1 MKSCL
6 LKKLVS
12 LCGLIVCFPLNGQAE
27 MLTSAEVLTQLKEI
41 KRGNLIQMSIAQKKV
56 RKILDLEPFP
66 SPNPHLENPD
76 PTITL
81 GSATDLKQT
90 ELELLALIEKQ
101 SETQLR
107 LDFFDRLS
115 FQIESKLKD
124 QDLRSFLIQI
134 LNEMSSSEALSADGN
149 TILSIFLGYLS
160 KAMQSVPEPN
170 ENLINF
176 IEIYVEVSTI
186 SHPIPPEQFVNLRH
200 YSNGKIS
207 LTAKPVA
214 ADEVGDVTEEQI
226 NSIEVENSIGPPFG
240 QAKTE
245 EIYEPQK
252 KQMNLDL
259 KPVDRLGVYQTP
271 LSADDKK

>member
-1 MKSCL
+1 
-6 LKKLVS
+6 
-12 LCGLIVCFPLNGQAE
+12 
-27 MLTSAEVLTQLKEI
+27 
-41 KRGNLIQMSIAQKKV
+41 
-56 RKILDLEPFP
+56 
-66 SPNPHLENPD
+66 
-76 PTITL
+76 
-81 GSATDLKQT
+81 
-90 ELELLALIEKQ
+90 
-101 SETQLR
+101 
-107 LDFFDRLS
+107 
-115 FQIESKLKD
+115 
-124 QDLRSFLIQI
+124 
-134 LNEMSSSEALSADGN
+134 
-149 TILSIFLGYLS
+149 
-160 KAMQSVPEPN
+160 MQSVPEPN

>member
-1 MKSCL
+1 MKGWL
-6 LKKLVS
+6 LKKLIF
-12 LCGLIVCFPLNGQAE
+12 LFGLIVLFPFIGQAE
-27 MLTSAEVLTQLKEI
+27 TLTSAEILTQLKDI
-41 KRGNLIQMSIAQKKV
+41 KRGNLMQMSFAQKKV
-56 RKILDLEPFP
+56 RKILGLQSIP
-66 SPNPHLENPD
+66 SPIPHLESPD

-81 GSATDLKQT
+81 GSTTDLKQT
-90 ELELLALIEKQ
+90 ELELLLLIDKQ

-149 TILSIFLGYLS
+149 TNLSIFLGYLS

-207 LTAKPVA
+207 LTAKPIA
-214 ADEVGDVTEEQI
+214 ADAVGDVTEEQI
-226 NSIEVENSIGPPFG
+226 DLIELENSVDQAFG
-240 QAKTE
+240 QAKVG
-245 EIYEPQK
+245 EIHEPSK

-259 KPVDRLGVYQTP
+259 RPLDRIGIYQTP
-271 LSADDKK
+271 LSTDDKK